1 MTTEHPPRQC
11 SPRAEDYPTVRVVA
25 AREAQLMRTL
35 GRAVN
40 ILSAADVPFAVG
52 GDCAVHARGGPP
64 AEHQVTIIASDEHLT
79 EARTALAAA
88 GMRSIASSRLGSRQV
103 VGSDL
108 RVTLLH
114 PASTTGTGEGLL
126 ERAETMR
133 IGQIWAPVLSGTDLM
148 IDKLRRLGSHR
159 CDFVPMLP
167 VARALREQ
175 VDWPTVAGATADLP
189 CARAFLGLLDDLAV
203 TGSLEGR
210 P

>member
-1 MTTEHPPRQC
+1 MTTEHLPRRC
-11 SPRAEDYPTVRVVA
+11 APRTEDYPTVRIVA
-25 AREAQLMRTL
+25 ARETQLMRTL

-79 EARTALAAA
+79 EARTALAAG
-88 GMRSIASSRLGSRQV
+88 GMRSIASSRIGSRQV
-103 VGSDL
+103 VGGDL

-114 PASTTGTGEGLL
+114 PAGTTGTGEGLL
-126 ERAETMR
+126 ERAERMR